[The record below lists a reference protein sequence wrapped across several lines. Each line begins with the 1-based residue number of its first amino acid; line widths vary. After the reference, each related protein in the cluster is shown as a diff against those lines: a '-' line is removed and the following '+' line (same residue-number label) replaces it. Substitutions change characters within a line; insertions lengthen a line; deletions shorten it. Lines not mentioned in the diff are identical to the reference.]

1 MDWRDQIDKW
11 LGEWCQC
18 EGRWRCYWH
27 DLFDGQGYSSA
38 VFQEMLEED
47 ERRTDEKGEAWEAMQ
62 RFYEEQ
68 ESQDP

>member
-1 MDWRDQIDKW
+1 MEWLDQIAKW

-18 EGRWRCYWH
+18 EVQGHCYWH
-27 DLFDGQGYSSA
+27 ALVEEQGYTTA

-47 ERRTDEKGEAWEAMQ
+47 GRRTDEKGEAWEAMQ